1 MLNARRVLA
10 CAVCLVGFA
19 AVNSS
24 LSLAGIGDWKTYTAK
39 NEVRGVVF
47 DGRTGTVWAATSG
60 GLFSYHVSDS
70 TFNGITTSDGLKTID
85 LTAIA
90 IDSNETIWSGG
101 SDGFVHAYHPASGQ
115 WQYVSDIF
123 SLNAPQKQV
132 NALEVMGDTLFILSD
147 VGVSTFSI
155 SRMEF
160 GDTYSRFGSAPNQ
173 LASNATSVQI
183 FDGQI
188 WVSTGS
194 GIASTPT
201 SNENPS
207 APESWQVYTVAQ
219 GLPSNSISGL
229 AVLNG
234 TLYAGT
240 GTGLAYFTGTS
251 WTSVPGTL
259 ALNIINLAF
268 HPGCPGCSP
277 NDPPS
282 ISFVTPTQYGTV
294 TNSNTVSLSGVPYTL
309 TAVAG
314 GNTPVLGTQSA
325 GALIQRKGPWI
336 SIVPPGPPT
345 NGFYGMAVDD
355 RGVFWSGTGTTSTI
369 GFMRFDGQ
377 TWRVYNP
384 QTDPELGSVDSGAG
398 APFRIDVGANGT
410 KWVSLFGAGVA
421 MVNQNDVIAHVFN
434 TYNGL
439 ANTTNQNG
447 NARFVVVMGVATD
460 LQGNAWI
467 NVRWPTNSLALAVY
481 TPSTGSFRYVQYP
494 APVPSIPVL
503 SGLAIDSYGT
513 LWFSNQIDGSNTP
526 PGLVLYNPASGWD
539 VVTVS
544 DGLTSNV
551 VSAVAVDNDQNIWVG
566 TPSGGINIIYDPTSP
581 HDHILIYHPLNDQ
594 IIYSILVDPINNKW
608 VGTNNGVFVLSS
620 DGTSILNQY
629 TMESTDGK
637 IPDNNITSLAMDN
650 KAGIVYI
657 GTSKG
662 LAALPTTAA
671 APVQSF
677 SGLKFSPNPFL
688 LPSAKQLTVDGLVEG
703 SSLKILSIDG
713 KLIRDLTT
721 PGGRLGFWDGTD
733 NNGNLVGT
741 GVYIVVAYS
750 SDGTQVATGKVAVV
764 RK

>member
-19 AVNSS
+19 TVNAS

-60 GLFSYHVSDS
+60 GLFSYRVSDS
-70 TFNGITTSDGLKTID
+70 TFSGITTSDGLKTID

-90 IDSNETIWSGG
+90 LDSNETIWSGG
-101 SDGFVHAYHPASGQ
+101 SDGFVHAYHPASRQ

-132 NALEVMGDTLFILSD
+132 NALEAIGDTLFILSD

-173 LASNATSVQI
+173 VVSSATSVQV
-183 FDGQI
+183 FNGQI

-201 SNENPS
+201 SNANPS

-229 AVLNG
+229 AVLND

-240 GTGLAYFTGTS
+240 SMGLAYFAGTS
-251 WTSVPGTL
+251 WNSIPGTL
-259 ALNIINLAF
+259 GSNIINLAL
-268 HPGCPGCSP
+268 HPGCLGCTQH
-277 NDPPS
+277 DPPS
-282 ISFVTPTQYGTV
+282 ISLVTPTQYGTV
-294 TNSNTVSLSGVPYTL
+294 ANSNTVNLSGVPYTL

-314 GNTPVLGTQSA
+314 GNIPVLGTQSV
-325 GALIQRKGPWI
+325 GVLIQRNGLWI

-377 TWRVYNP
+377 SWRVYSP
-384 QTDPELGSVDSGAG
+384 QTDPELNIPPYDGGAAFEINIGS
-398 APFRIDVGANGT
+398 NGT
-410 KWVSLFGAGVA
+410 KWVSLFGNGVA
-421 MVNQNDVIAHVFN
+421 MVDQNDVITHVFN
-434 TYNGL
+434 TSTGL
-439 ANTTNQNG
+439 AYTTPQTG
-447 NARFVVVMGVATD
+447 NKRFVVVMGVATD

-467 NVRWPTNSLALAVY
+467 NVRSPSNDSALAVY
-481 TPSTGSFRYVQYP
+481 TPSTGSFRYVRYP
-494 APVPSIPVL
+494 STVVPVL
-503 SGLAIDSYGT
+503 TSVAVDSYGT
-513 LWFSNQIDGSNTP
+513 LWFTTTTEGGNSA
-526 PGLVLYNPASGWD
+526 PGLVFYNPASGWD
-539 VVTVS
+539 VVTTT
-544 DGLTSNV
+544 DGFTDNE
-551 VSAVAVDNDQNIWVG
+551 VSAVAVDNDQNIWAG
-566 TPSGGINIIYDPTSP
+566 TVSGGINIIYDPTSP

-637 IPDNNITSLAMDN
+637 IPDDNITSLAMDS

-657 GTSKG
+657 GTAKG

-677 SGLKFSPNPFL
+677 SGLTLSPNPFL
-688 LPSAKQLTVDGLVEG
+688 LPAAKQLTVDGLVEG

-713 KLIRDLTT
+713 RLIRDLIT
-721 PGGRLGFWDGTD
+721 PGGRIGFWDGMD
-733 NNGNLVGT
+733 SNGNLVGT

-750 SDGTQVATGKVAVV
+750 ADGTQVATGKVAVI